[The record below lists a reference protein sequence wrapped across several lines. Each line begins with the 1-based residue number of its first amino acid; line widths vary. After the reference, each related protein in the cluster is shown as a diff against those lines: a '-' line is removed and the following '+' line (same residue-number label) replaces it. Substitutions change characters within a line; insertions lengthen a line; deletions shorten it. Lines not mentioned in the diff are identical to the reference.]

1 MYSRQI
7 LDHFEHPRNVGSLP
21 DANGVGLVGSP
32 ASGDVLKL
40 QLKIATVNGVETV
53 VDVKAKVFGCGS
65 AIASTSYLT
74 ELVKGRP
81 VAEAEAIKNKTIA
94 QALGLPPAKIH
105 CSLLAEDALR
115 AALNDY
121 RRRQGLVKGDR
132 SQAAPPPPA

>member
-7 LDHFEHPRNVGSLP
+7 IDHFEHPRNMGALP
-21 DANGVGLVGSP
+21 DANGVGMVGSP

-40 QLKIATVNGVETV
+40 QLKIALVNGVETI
-53 VDVKAKVFGCGS
+53 VDAKAKVFGCGS

-74 ELVKGRP
+74 DLIKGRP
-81 VAEAEAIKNKTIA
+81 VAEAAAIKNKTIA

-105 CSLLAEDALR
+105 CSVLAEDALK

-121 RRRQGLVKGDR
+121 RRRKALAVEDLDQT
-132 SQAAPPPPA
+132 AAPPPS